1 MCFLVTAAKER
12 NFRHF
17 TKLVQEKSRDERMAT
32 ATFGTGQWR
41 IKYGTSVGEARR
53 GLYLCCVIENH
64 LIV

>member
-17 TKLVQEKSRDERMAT
+17 TKLVQEKSGDERMAT
-32 ATFGTGQWR
+32 ATFGSGQWR
-41 IKYGTSVGEARR
+41 IKCGTSVGEARR
-53 GLYLCCVIENH
+53 WLYLCCVIENH